1 MWGPWTMI
9 FIAFV
14 SVYLTVQ
21 ARFFQVARFAYIMR
35 NTFGRMFERRGDS
48 DKEKMT
54 PFQATSTSLAGTVG
68 MGNMAGVA
76 TALSIGGPGAI
87 FWMWVL
93 AFFGM
98 ITKAAEVTIAVHY
111 RDVDDNGHIHG
122 GPMYYIRESAGLE
135 VPRRIV
141 RDWCCV

>member
-1 MWGPWTMI
+1 MI
-9 FIAFV
+9 GRISDFHVGSVDDAVSSRFV
-14 SVYLTVQ
+14 SVYLTV
-21 ARFFQVARFAYIMR
+21 RSGFFQVDPVRLHPAQHLWHGCSIGVAILIP
-35 NTFGRMFERRGDS
+35 ER
-48 DKEKMT
+48 MT

-98 ITKAAEVTIAVHY
+98 ITKAAEVTI
-111 RDVDDNGHIHG
+111 G
-122 GPMYYIRESAGLE
+122 GSLSGS
-135 VPRRIV
+135 
-141 RDWCCV
+141 